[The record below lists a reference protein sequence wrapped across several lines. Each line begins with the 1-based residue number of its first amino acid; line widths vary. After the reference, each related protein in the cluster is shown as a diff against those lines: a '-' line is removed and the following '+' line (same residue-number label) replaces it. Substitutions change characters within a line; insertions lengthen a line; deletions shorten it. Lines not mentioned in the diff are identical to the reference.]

1 MNTMEKTHG
10 DSSEIRKLILE
21 GDERSYNGRF
31 ERLRFL
37 FSIEDQKPFL
47 IPALVSEYY
56 EEARLCWY
64 VGAYVATIVMIQL
77 SFEELLRSYY
87 RVAKGVGGKLN
98 YGKKVDQASFSE
110 LIDEAQ
116 NENWISREEAKLLH
130 NLRKNIR
137 NPYVHAKD
145 IKINNDGKSDLRG
158 PNFLTQYLKIKA
170 PEVIG
175 CDVENEAREA
185 IQLLVALL
193 PKISRRCGGL

>member
-1 MNTMEKTHG
+1 MTRLV
-10 DSSEIRKLILE
+10 SE
-21 GDERSYNGRF
+21 GDERSYKDRF
-31 ERLRFL
+31 ERLKFL
-37 FSIEDQKPFL
+37 LSIEDKEPFPV
-47 IPALVSEYY
+47 PALVSEYY

-64 VGAYVATIVMIQL
+64 VGAFVATIIMVQL
-77 SFEELLRSYY
+77 SFEELLRSHY

-98 YGKKVDQASFSE
+98 YSKKVDQVSFSE

-116 NENWISREEAKLLH
+116 NDNWISREEAKLLN

-145 IKINNDGKSDLRG
+145 IKINNDGKSDLMG
-158 PNFLTQYLKIKA
+158 PNFLIQYLKIKA

-193 PKISRRCGGL
+193 PRISRRCGGL